1 MAGRWPLREWT
12 GGDGHGNLYRH
23 GHYALR
29 NADARIAIPQEV
41 PEGAAVVMRVVT
53 TFLAGFGLFI
63 MILTLNPFMGDV
75 VSEADGGG
83 TANVVNQIGYLGL
96 GGLFVFFMLGSVPPR
111 TLLQLIS
118 PSWLIVFAIA
128 YFSCMQSYDP
138 NASARGVTL
147 SLVAM
152 LMVAGV
158 LVLPRSEKDFVE
170 ACANAVL
177 LLLIINYAA
186 LVLLPERAIHQASAL
201 ESWHAGYWRGHLS
214 HKNVSA
220 PVFSVL
226 AMFGIYCIRSGA
238 RLRGWAITLLAVIFV
253 LHTGSKTTIGFL
265 PLAIG
270 IVLCGSAIRSPA
282 AIVISHLCL
291 AVLVTCLTVGTIY
304 SPGFLAMTAAVLD
317 DPTFTGRDAIWQFA
331 SESIAAHPWFG
342 HGYASFWQSPVIRG
356 MEANFEAD
364 WDVRGIVSAHN
375 AYLDALLTFGIPGG
389 AVMILLLFVKPLVDY
404 LRAARRRG
412 SRNFS
417 EFCVMVV
424 IFMTYNGML
433 ESFILNRADPMWML
447 LALAVFGLNMAARC
461 NLRHNAD

>member
-29 NADARIAIPQEV
+29 NADARIAIPREV

-304 SPGFLAMTAAVLD
+304 SPGFLAMTAAVLN

>member
-1 MAGRWPLREWT
+1 MAT
-12 GGDGHGNLYRH
+12 IATVFAASH
-23 GHYALR
+23 GHAALP
-29 NADARIAIPQEV
+29 NADTRIAIPQAA
-41 PEGAAVVMRVVT
+41 PEGAAAVMRAAT

-63 MILTLNPFMGDV
+63 MIFTLNPFMGDV
-75 VSEADGGG
+75 VSESDGAG
-83 TANVVNQIGYLGL
+83 TANVVNQVGYLAL
-96 GGLFVFFMLGSVPPR
+96 GGVFTFFMLASVNPR

-118 PSWLIVFAIA
+118 PSWLIIFAIA

-138 NASARGVTL
+138 TASARGVTL

-158 LVLPRSEKDFVE
+158 LVLPRSERDFVE

-177 LLLIINYAA
+177 LLLVINYAA

-238 RLRGWAITLLAVIFV
+238 RLRGWAITALAVIFV

-265 PLAIG
+265 PMAIG
-270 IVLCGSAIRSPA
+270 IVLCGSAIRSSG
-282 AIVISHLCL
+282 AIVAVHLCL
-291 AVLVTCLTVGTIY
+291 AVLVTGLTVGTIY
-304 SPGFLAMTAAVLD
+304 SPSLLAATATVLD

-331 SESIAAHPWFG
+331 SDSIAAHPWFG

-375 AYLDALLTFGIPGG
+375 TYLDALLTFGIPGG
-389 AVMILLLFVKPLVDY
+389 AVIILLLFVKPLIDY
-404 LRAARRRG
+404 LRAARRSG

-417 EFCVMVV
+417 EFCLMVI

-461 NLRHNAD
+461 NLRRDTD

>member
-1 MAGRWPLREWT
+1 MMR
-12 GGDGHGNLYRH
+12 
-23 GHYALR
+23 
-29 NADARIAIPQEV
+29 
-41 PEGAAVVMRVVT
+41 AAT
-53 TFLAGFGLFI
+53 TFLSGFGLFI
-63 MILTLNPFMGDV
+63 MIFSLNPFMGDV
-75 VSEADGGG
+75 VSDGNPGT
-83 TANVVNQIGYLGL
+83 TANVVNQIGYIGL
-96 GGLFVFFMLGSVPPR
+96 GALFIFFMLATVAPR
-111 TLLQLIS
+111 TLLQLVS
-118 PSWLIVFAIA
+118 PSWLIIFAIA

-138 NASARGVTL
+138 AASARGVTL

-152 LMVAGV
+152 LIVAGV
-158 LVLPRSEKDFVE
+158 LVLPRSEKEFVE

-177 LLLIINYAA
+177 LLLVINYAA

-226 AMFGIYCIRSGA
+226 AMFGIYCLRSGA

-270 IVLCGSAIRSPA
+270 IVLCGSAIRSA
-282 AIVISHLCL
+282 GAIVAVHLCF
-291 AVLVTCLTVGTIY
+291 AALVTCLTVGTIY
-304 SPGFLAMTAAVLD
+304 SPGLHAMTAAVLE

-375 AYLDALLTFGIPGG
+375 TFLDALLTFGIPAG
-389 AVMILLLFVKPLVDY
+389 
-404 LRAARRRG
+404 R
-412 SRNFS
+412 
-417 EFCVMVV
+417 
-424 IFMTYNGML
+424 
-433 ESFILNRADPMWML
+433 
-447 LALAVFGLNMAARC
+447 
-461 NLRHNAD
+461 

>member
-1 MAGRWPLREWT
+1 MDGNDRRPLRRQSRIT
-12 GGDGHGNLYRH
+12 
-23 GHYALR
+23 ALR
-29 NADARIAIPQEV
+29 NADARIVIPQ
-41 PEGAAVVMRVVT
+41 PASEGAATMMRAAT
-53 TFLAGFGLFI
+53 TFLSGFGLFI
-63 MILTLNPFMGDV
+63 MIFTLNPFMGDV
-75 VSEADGGG
+75 VSAGDVGT

-96 GGLFVFFMLGSVPPR
+96 GALFIFFMLGSVAPR

-118 PSWLIVFAIA
+118 PSWLIIFAIA

-138 NASARGVTL
+138 SASARGVTL

-152 LMVAGV
+152 LIVAGV
-158 LVLPRSEKDFVE
+158 LVLPRSEKEFVE

-186 LVLLPERAIHQASAL
+186 LVLLPEKAIHQASAL

-265 PLAIG
+265 PLTIG
-270 IVLCGSAIRSPA
+270 IVLCGSAIRSSG
-282 AIVISHLCL
+282 AIVFVHLCF

-304 SPGFLAMTAAVLD
+304 SPSFLAMSAAVLD

-375 AYLDALLTFGIPGG
+375 TYLDALLTFGIPGG
-389 AVMILLLFVKPLVDY
+389 AVMILLLFIKPLIDY
-404 LRAARRRG
+404 LRAARRSG

-417 EFCVMVV
+417 EFCMMVI

-447 LALAVFGLNMAARC
+447 LALAIFGLNMAARC
-461 NLRHNAD
+461 NLRHSAD